1 MENLIRDV
9 IELDK
14 KARNEVLKLTKEKEH
29 ISDVLRE
36 ERLRLE
42 KKYKSE
48 AKEKLNIEKT
58 KMLAELEERKKLNR
72 VEFEKSLKELESSFA
87 LKSDEWIESIY
98 QDCIKE

>member
-14 KARNEVLKLTKEKEH
+14 KARNEVLKLTEEKEH
-29 ISDVLRE
+29 ISDVLRV

-58 KMLAELEERKKLNR
+58 KMLAELEERKNQNK
-72 VEFEKSLKELESSFA
+72 VEFEKSLKALESSFA
-87 LKSDEWIESIY
+87 SKKDEWIESIY